1 MYKIAL
7 VEDEKNLANLV
18 VKYLEAANYEVYLYH
33 TGEEAI
39 SNIDKKVDL
48 WILDIML
55 PGEISG
61 FDLLKAIRH
70 KGNNLP
76 IIFTSARDKDIDKIM
91 GLELGGDDYLAKPYS
106 IRELVLRVKNIKTR
120 TYQNDRKISNSRLI
134 IGEYEIDKE
143 RRCVYQ
149 KGEIIQ
155 LTSKEYD
162 LLLYFVDNIGMAF
175 SRDQILNQIWGD
187 DYFGSDRVVDD
198 LLRRLRQKMP
208 NLNVETIYG
217 YGYRLTA

>member
-18 VKYLEAANYEVYLYH
+18 VKNLEAANYEVYLYH

-76 IIFTSARDKDIDKIM
+76 IILTSARDKDIDKIM
-91 GLELGGDDYLAKPYS
+91 G
-106 IRELVLRVKNIKTR
+106 
-120 TYQNDRKISNSRLI
+120 
-134 IGEYEIDKE
+134 
-143 RRCVYQ
+143 
-149 KGEIIQ
+149 
-155 LTSKEYD
+155 
-162 LLLYFVDNIGMAF
+162 
-175 SRDQILNQIWGD
+175 
-187 DYFGSDRVVDD
+187 
-198 LLRRLRQKMP
+198 
-208 NLNVETIYG
+208 
-217 YGYRLTA
+217 